1 MRGGAVCLIMMTTS
15 GQRRA
20 SDGTSKT
27 CGVTPTAVIQTTPDA
42 QTAIQ
47 QTARKAT
54 MMIRQIKNDW
64 YRLDTDGLVF
74 FGYSREHVRHKLQAW
89 VREHDLRRVR

>member
-1 MRGGAVCLIMMTTS
+1 MTTMTTS
-15 GQRRA
+15 GQRCA

-27 CGVTPTAVIQTTPDA
+27 YAGTQTAVIQTTQDA
-42 QTAIQ
+42 QTAIHR
-47 QTARKAT
+47 RKAT

-74 FGYSREHVRHKLQAW
+74 FGYSREQVWHKYQAW
-89 VREHDLRRVR
+89 IRQYDLRRMR

>member
-1 MRGGAVCLIMMTTS
+1 MTMKPP
-15 GQRRA
+15 RCA

-27 CGVTPTAVIQTTPDA
+27 LESTQTAVTQTTPDA
-42 QTAIQ
+42 QTATQ
-47 QTARKAT
+47 QTRKAT

-74 FGYSREHVRHKLQAW
+74 FGYSREHVRHKLEAW

>member
-1 MRGGAVCLIMMTTS
+1 MTTS
-15 GQRRA
+15 GQRCA

-27 CGVTPTAVIQTTPDA
+27 LRGTQTAVIQTTPDA
-42 QTAIQ
+42 QTAIHR
-47 QTARKAT
+47 RKAT

-64 YRLDTDGLVF
+64 FRLDTDGLVF
-74 FGYSREHVRHKLQAW
+74 FGYSREHVLHKLEAW